1 MPDTQS
7 VEELEIDLLLEGVF
21 RRFGHDFRGY
31 RRAYLAPQLHS
42 LMRELGAGTV
52 SALQEKVMHDAL
64 AADVLLRHLSM
75 HGNGAFFDDPAYFGA
90 LRAAV
95 VPWLRSCP
103 APRIWVA
110 ESASPEEVCALAILL
125 EEEGLYE
132 GTQIFATVGNEELL
146 RTAKQGRFAAERMPA
161 YAQNYRSSGGQREL
175 VDYCTE
181 VDGGM
186 AFSPQLL
193 ANITWAQYNLA
204 TDASFNEFQLIVCRQ
219 ALAEFDLPLRRR
231 ALQLFY
237 DSMPMFG
244 ILGVGS
250 EGRLDATPFAARYQ
264 PVAKEQG
271 VYRRVV

>member
-1 MPDTQS
+1 MTDEQP

-21 RRFGHDFRGY
+21 RRFGHDFRGC
-31 RRAYLAPQLHS
+31 RRERLVPQLHS

-52 SALQEKVMHDAL
+52 SALQEKVMHEAS
-64 AADVLLRHLSM
+64 AADALLRHLSM
-75 HGNGAFFDDPAYFGA
+75 HGSGAFFDDPAYFSA

-125 EEEGLYE
+125 EEEDLYDD
-132 GTQIFATVGNEELL
+132 TQIFATVANEELL
-146 RTAKQGRFAAERMPA
+146 RTAKQGGFAAERLHE
-161 YAQNYRSSGGQREL
+161 YARNYRNSGGQREL
-175 VDYCTE
+175 LDYCTAL
-181 VDGGM
+181 DGGM

-193 ANITWAQYNLA
+193 ANITWAQYSLA

-244 ILGVGS
+244 LLGIGS
-250 EGRLDATPFAARYQ
+250 EVWLDATPFASRYQ